1 MEVGIFGGLKALVI
15 SLGFSIYDFFFIFQA
30 QVHPTYQRME
40 PIRPSAVRTT
50 QLRTA
55 AVPGNSFFFLFL

>member
-1 MEVGIFGGLKALVI
+1 MEVGIFGGLKALV
-15 SLGFSIYDFFFIFQA
+15 LDFLFKIFFIFQA
-30 QVHPTYQRME
+30 QVHPTYQRVE

-55 AVPGNSFFFLFL
+55 AVPGNFFFKFF